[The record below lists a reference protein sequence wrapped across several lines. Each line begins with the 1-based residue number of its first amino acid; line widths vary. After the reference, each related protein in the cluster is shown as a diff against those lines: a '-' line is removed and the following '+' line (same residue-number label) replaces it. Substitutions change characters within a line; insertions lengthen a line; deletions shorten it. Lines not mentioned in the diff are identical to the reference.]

1 MRQYYIK
8 VEDKKLLSELNNT
21 IIEDS
26 LFTIGES
33 FAKDQLLIGHNFT
46 DEERVFKSV
55 LKYQVEKQLFY
66 YPNFEVCDITHFFR
80 LGAKIELSEDSIIVD
95 GFKMKIKPKRGY
107 TYALRKTFV
116 GSQDVEQ
123 LAKIL
128 VQDFWRANAEV
139 IIDHVRTYGKQIA

>member
-8 VEDKKLLSELNNT
+8 VEDKKLLAELNNA

-26 LFTIGES
+26 LFTLGES
-33 FAKDQLLIGHNFT
+33 FAKDQLLIGDNFT
-46 DEERVFKSV
+46 DEDRVFKSV
-55 LKYQVEKQLFY
+55 LKYQVEKQLFDE
-66 YPNFEVCDITHFFR
+66 PNFEVCDITHFFR

-95 GFKMKIKPKRGY
+95 GFKMKIKPKYGY

-123 LAKIL
+123 LAEIL
-128 VQDFWRANAEV
+128 VQDFWRVNAKA
-139 IIDHVRTYGKQIA
+139 IINHVRTYGKKIA